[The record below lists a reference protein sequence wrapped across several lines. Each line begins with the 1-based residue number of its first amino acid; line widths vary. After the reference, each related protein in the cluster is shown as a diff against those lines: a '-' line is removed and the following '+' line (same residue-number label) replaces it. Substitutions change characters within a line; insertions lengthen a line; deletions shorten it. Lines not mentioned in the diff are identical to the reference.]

1 MIRASGSRAII
12 LGVVP
17 DATSEWNPEI
27 APHAIV
33 MNANGNSFP
42 ANTGPSPSDA
52 NGVSAGIRSGGRDP
66 PRAAASTRVAGR
78 LRNGAREGRGRKDAQ
93 PGKTGTMKPDT

>member
-1 MIRASGSRAII
+1 MSRAWLSRVTI

-17 DATSEWNPEI
+17 LEMSAWNPEI

-42 ANTGPSPSDA
+42 AKTGPVPSM
-52 NGVSAGIRSGGRDP
+52 NCVTAGIFSGGITRTIATP
-66 PRAAASTRVAGR
+66 STRIVPIF
-78 LRNGAREGRGRKDAQ
+78 RNADR
-93 PGKTGTMKPDT
+93 